1 MSIIHEA
8 YLFRPGDFAREV
20 LPYAKALANSPD
32 GIKLLLDHTIE
43 RFEESTSIR
52 ALVTEYPGW
61 DIHQL
66 YNDKYAYENPAE
78 AQQGG
83 RLNVVYLLVSMIY
96 GHLHPV
102 PSQLGLGGL
111 WGLMEEVLKGP
122 LRWHS
127 TDAAS
132 VIHGHS
138 FGYFAQL
145 WIANEL
151 GATDNQAAIPPSLD
165 YWEHVTTGTTF
176 AQIGWLDY
184 PDVRRLLDKLAR
196 EESKLPI
203 IETPHDPG
211 YIRQAYDDTL
221 KMLRAAKE
229 AGCGLCIITSG

>member
-8 YLFRPGDFAREV
+8 YLFEPSDFAREV
-20 LPYAKALANSPD
+20 LPYAKALANSPE
-32 GIKLLLDHTIE
+32 GMKLLLGHMIE
-43 RFEESTSIR
+43 RFEESSSIP
-52 ALVTEYPGW
+52 ALAVEYGGW
-61 DIHQL
+61 DINNL
-66 YNDKYAYENPAE
+66 YTDKYAYENPLE

-83 RLNVVYLLVSMIY
+83 RLNVALLLVFMIY

-102 PSQLGLGGL
+102 PSQSDLGGL

-132 VIHGHS
+132 LIHGHS
-138 FGYFAQL
+138 FGYFARL

-151 GATDNQAAIPPSLD
+151 GAADNQAAIPLNLD

-184 PDVRRLLDKLAR
+184 PDVRRFLDKLAR
-196 EESKLPI
+196 EESKLPGI
-203 IETPHDPG
+203 QTPHD
-211 YIRQAYDDTL
+211 RNLVEQAYDDTL
-221 KMLRAAKE
+221 KMLRAASE